1 MKNGL
6 ILLVED
12 DPRSAELALGILRIE
27 GFTDEVVV
35 ARDGVEA
42 IDHLFRPEQSA
53 EQMPRLVL
61 LDLSLPRFDG
71 FGVLKKIRQAER
83 TKFIPVVM
91 LTASNH
97 PDDVRRAYELG
108 ANGYLDK
115 LSDEVPWEE
124 MVRATARYWLGIN
137 ITPNSFAGQKDWIS
151 KARKS
156 SSYGGENWRR
166 TPDLAK
172 LGDLPREEAI
182 RVATL
187 IYGWSAAEA
196 AERVDTEQGRYT
208 EGRKEQQGV

>member
-1 MKNGL
+1 MG
-6 ILLVED
+6 
-12 DPRSAELALGILRIE
+12 PPGPPARQLG
-27 GFTDEVVV
+27 VVV
-35 ARDGVEA
+35 LRGRDPGGRRRA
-42 IDHLFRPEQSA
+42 PH
-53 EQMPRLVL
+53 RLIH
-61 LDLSLPRFDG
+61 RG
-71 FGVLKKIRQAER
+71 RRYTME
-83 TKFIPVVM
+83 PVV
-91 LTASNH
+91 H
-97 PDDVRRAYELG
+97 HDIRV
-108 ANGYLDK
+108 NGYLDK

-208 EGRKEQQGV
+208 EGR

>member
-12 DPRSAELALGILRIE
+12 NPVSAELALGFLRME

-42 IDHLFRPEQSA
+42 IDYLFRPEQSA
-53 EQMPRLVL
+53 EEMPRLVL
-61 LDLSLPRFDG
+61 LDLSLPRLDG

-83 TKFIPVVM
+83 TKLIPVVM

-115 LSDEVPWEE
+115 LSNGMRWDE
-124 MVRATARYWLGIN
+124 MVRAAARYWVKMNL
-137 ITPNSFAGQKDWIS
+137 TPYSLVGQSDGS
-151 KARKS
+151 
-156 SSYGGENWRR
+156 GH
-166 TPDLAK
+166 
-172 LGDLPREEAI
+172 
-182 RVATL
+182 L
-187 IYGWSAAEA
+187 I
-196 AERVDTEQGRYT
+196 
-208 EGRKEQQGV
+208 

>member
-12 DPRSAELALGILRIE
+12 NPVSAELALGFLRME

-42 IDHLFRPEQSA
+42 IDYLFRPEQSA
-53 EQMPRLVL
+53 EEMPRLVL
-61 LDLSLPRFDG
+61 LDLSLRRLDG

-83 TKFIPVVM
+83 TKLIPVVM

-115 LSDEVPWEE
+115 LSNGMRWDE
-124 MVRATARYWLGIN
+124 MVRAAARYWVKMNL
-137 ITPNSFAGQKDWIS
+137 TPYSLVGQSDGS
-151 KARKS
+151 
-156 SSYGGENWRR
+156 GH
-166 TPDLAK
+166 
-172 LGDLPREEAI
+172 
-182 RVATL
+182 L
-187 IYGWSAAEA
+187 I
-196 AERVDTEQGRYT
+196 
-208 EGRKEQQGV
+208 

>member
-12 DPRSAELALGILRIE
+12 NPVSAELALGFLRME

-53 EQMPRLVL
+53 EEMPRLVL
-61 LDLSLPRFDG
+61 LDLSLPRLDG

-83 TKFIPVVM
+83 TKFIPVVL

-115 LSDEVPWEE
+115 LSNGMRWDE
-124 MVRATARYWLGIN
+124 MVRAAARYWVRMNL
-137 ITPNSFAGQKDWIS
+137 TPYSLVGQ
-151 KARKS
+151 
-156 SSYGGENWRR
+156 
-166 TPDLAK
+166 
-172 LGDLPREEAI
+172 GD
-182 RVATL
+182 
-187 IYGWSAAEA
+187 GS
-196 AERVDTEQGRYT
+196 GRLT
-208 EGRKEQQGV
+208 

>member
-12 DPRSAELALGILRIE
+12 NPVSAELALGFLRME

-42 IDHLFRPEQSA
+42 IDYLFRPEQSA
-53 EQMPRLVL
+53 EEMPRLVL
-61 LDLSLPRFDG
+61 LDLSLPRLDG

-83 TKFIPVVM
+83 TKLIPVVM

-115 LSDEVPWEE
+115 LSNGMRWDE
-124 MVRATARYWLGIN
+124 MVRRRATG
-137 ITPNSFAGQKDWIS
+137 
-151 KARKS
+151 
-156 SSYGGENWRR
+156 
-166 TPDLAK
+166 
-172 LGDLPREEAI
+172 
-182 RVATL
+182 
-187 IYGWSAAEA
+187 
-196 AERVDTEQGRYT
+196 
-208 EGRKEQQGV
+208 

>member
-12 DPRSAELALGILRIE
+12 NPVSAELALGFLRME

-35 ARDGVEA
+35 ARDGIEA
-42 IDHLFRPEQSA
+42 IDYLFHPEHSA
-53 EQMPRLVL
+53 EEMPRLLL
-61 LDLSLPRFDG
+61 LDLNLPRLDG

-115 LSDEVPWEE
+115 LSNGMRWDE
-124 MVRATARYWLGIN
+124 MVRAAARFWVRMNL
-137 ITPNSFAGQKDWIS
+137 TPYSLVEQDDGS
-151 KARKS
+151 
-156 SSYGGENWRR
+156 GH
-166 TPDLAK
+166 
-172 LGDLPREEAI
+172 
-182 RVATL
+182 L
-187 IYGWSAAEA
+187 I
-196 AERVDTEQGRYT
+196 
-208 EGRKEQQGV
+208 